1 MDTQSSRTHATVMLV
16 DDELF
21 FRKLLRDILEEE
33 GFQVVAEAA
42 NGIEAVNMFSL
53 HRPDISLID
62 IYMPE
67 KSGVDAAKEILSI
80 DRNAKVLI
88 CSGLGYDGDVALSL
102 QVGARAVIQKPFIRN
117 EVLDIIAGVL
127 EEK

>member
-1 MDTQSSRTHATVMLV
+1 MDTHSSLTHATVMLV

-33 GFQVVAEAA
+33 GYQVVAEAA
-42 NGIEAVNMFSL
+42 NGVDAVNKFSL

-67 KSGVDAAKEILSI
+67 KNGMDATKEILSI

-88 CSGLGYDGDVALSL
+88 CSALGCDEDVAVSL
-102 QVGARAVIQKPFIRN
+102 QVGAKAVIQKPFIQS
-117 EVLDIIAGVL
+117 EVLENVRRVLAG
-127 EEK
+127 K